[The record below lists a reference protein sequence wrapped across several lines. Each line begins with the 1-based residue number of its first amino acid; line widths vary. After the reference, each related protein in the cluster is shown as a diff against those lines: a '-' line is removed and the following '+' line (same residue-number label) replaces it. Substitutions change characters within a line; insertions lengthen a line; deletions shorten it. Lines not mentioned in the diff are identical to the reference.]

1 MREAQSTRAVERAQ
15 RERQELQQQLAEI
28 EQMFTGAPTQP
39 QLLEELRRVAKNGSP
54 AEARQLLATV
64 QRVLAPLQ

>member
-1 MREAQSTRAVERAQ
+1 MREAQFTRAAERAQ
-15 RERQELQQQLAEI
+15 RERQEVQQQLAEI
-28 EQMFTGAPTQP
+28 EQLFIGAPTQP
-39 QLLEELRRVAKNGSP
+39 ELLEELRRVAKNGSP

>member
-28 EQMFTGAPTQP
+28 ERQFIGAPMQP
-39 QLLEELRRVAKNGSP
+39 GLLVELRRVTKNGSP
-54 AEARQLLATV
+54 AEARQLLASV